1 MNSLG
6 LNQGSSGNISIRFH
20 DGMLITP
27 SSIPYENLKP
37 NQIVYIDLKE
47 LSKNKAKN
55 YILTSKKS
63 PSSEWRM
70 HASILQSRQDI
81 NAVLHC
87 HSIHAT
93 ALACHRKNIPSF
105 HYMTAIAGS
114 MDILCSDYAT
124 FGTEELSRNA
134 LRALEGRYACLMANH
149 GQLSI
154 GENIEKAFSLAIE
167 VETLSHIYLEAC
179 KLGEP
184 KHLSQSEMK
193 NILVK
198 FKKLSYKY
206 ASNKD
211 NDNQRP
217 KLYTN
222 D

>member
-1 MNSLG
+1 MNSFG

-27 SSIPYENLKP
+27 TSIPSENLRP
-37 NQIVYIDLKE
+37 NDIVYMDLKE
-47 LSKNKAKN
+47 LSTNKAEN
-55 YILTSKKS
+55 YNLTCKKS

-70 HASILQSRQDI
+70 HSSILKNRRDI

-105 HYMTAIAGS
+105 HYMTAVAGA

-124 FGTEELSRNA
+124 FGTEELSINA

-167 VETLSHIYLEAC
+167 VETLSQIYLEAC
-179 KLGEP
+179 KIGEP

-198 FKKLSYKY
+198 FKKLSYKD
-206 ASNKD
+206 ASNED

-217 KLYTN
+217 KL
-222 D
+222 